1 MIVKCE
7 KDEWVRGEAL
17 IAETE
22 LNRPA
27 LKFGFSTKFQ
37 LAMVGMM
44 SLHLRLVSRS
54 YFSTCL
60 STCPS
65 SSFRRGFSSSRPRN
79 AALDTDGEDRVM
91 TPEEEAEALRD
102 KKRKA
107 VKELMHFNENI
118 DRYKYADKPTKWLK
132 QAYVES
138 EIQLVDANKVDG
150 VRMFYLLT
158 TTRWLM

>member
-1 MIVKCE
+1 
-7 KDEWVRGEAL
+7 
-17 IAETE
+17 
-22 LNRPA
+22 
-27 LKFGFSTKFQ
+27 
-37 LAMVGMM
+37 
-44 SLHLRLVSRS
+44 
-54 YFSTCL
+54 
-60 STCPS
+60 
-65 SSFRRGFSSSRPRN
+65 
-79 AALDTDGEDRVM
+79 M